1 VYVLPNKLIT
11 RELKSQALCLT
22 TYLVWLHVDESVD
35 SLKKKTQ
42 ERDRSERGTQT
53 TMATAENNTRKRQE

>member
-1 VYVLPNKLIT
+1 M
-11 RELKSQALCLT
+11 
-22 TYLVWLHVDESVD
+22 YLVWLLADESVD

-42 ERDRSERGTQT
+42 ERDRNERGTQT